1 MRKSISVLLT
11 CVMLV
16 GTAVPTQNVV
26 ATAATTNQTISIGAF
41 AKKLQKISKAK
52 DSELFLKGEF
62 KNKKKAI
69 NNGEAALLVNRAD
82 EVMNGKNYNKKLYKA
97 VGEKYRLTGIM
108 KLGEKKQDAIK
119 KCFVKGLMLGYSN
132 GEYSQDRSFKP
143 SYKLTI
149 PEAHKILVR
158 LENKTKR
165 VKLSPDGQVTRT
177 TNLPKNYKN
186 YAYILASFPNSF
198 YEKKF
203 MFQREKWGKKPKE
216 FEDYTR
222 PKNLRKRT
230 FTSYWGI
237 KYKMSEEL
245 DKYQDIWCKKVE
257 DNLRLRLSFDYE
269 TVSNRWINELR
280 KTYIIYDNKE
290 MDKSRP
296 KNLRKYASI
305 AKKNKVKLQVQQV
318 VVEPST
324 MYEDSGF
331 WVRAHVRF
339 KLRSAKQFYSPNSL
353 LQRNLIYGSEIYLQS
368 WKPNKW
374 YEGDFDLQL
383 TGNNME
389 YNGATF
395 GISEDSLSDWE
406 G

>member
-1 MRKSISVLLT
+1 MRKGLSVLLACT
-11 CVMLV
+11 MLV
-16 GTAVPTQNVV
+16 G
-26 ATAATTNQTISIGAF
+26 ATAPVKANAVTTYQTISIGAF
-41 AKKLQKISKAK
+41 AKKLQKVSKAK
-52 DSELFLKGEF
+52 DSDLFLKGEF

-97 VGEKYRLTGIM
+97 VSEKYRLTGIL

-143 SYKLTI
+143 SYKLTV

-177 TNLPKNYKN
+177 TNLPKNYKD

-198 YEKKF
+198 YEKKT
-203 MFQREKWGKKPKE
+203 EYESTKWGKKPKE

-222 PKNLRKRT
+222 PKNLRKKT
-230 FTSYWGI
+230 FTSYWGT

-245 DKYQDIWCKKVE
+245 DKYQDFWCKKVE
-257 DNLRLRLSFDYE
+257 DNLRLRLSFDYQ
-269 TVSNRWINELR
+269 TVSNQWMNELR
-280 KTYIIYDNKE
+280 KTYIIYGNKE
-290 MDKSRP
+290 MDKDKP
-296 KNLRKYASI
+296 KYIRKYANL

-324 MYEDSGF
+324 MYEHHGV

-339 KLRSAKQFYSPNSL
+339 KLCSANQFYSANSGN
-353 LQRNLIYGSEIYLQS
+353 QNYLIYGSYISLQN
-368 WKPNKW
+368 WTPNKW

-383 TGNNME
+383 TQNNME
-389 YNGATF
+389 YDGSTY
-395 GISEDSLSDWE
+395 GISDDILSDWE
-406 G
+406 E